1 MKRNPGPLHAA
12 AVSIIMMVSVCL
24 CPVRAEFDPA
34 FSKFKEFTSSMS
46 MSGGKNAPKSITD
59 LIDNSINPESYFIG
73 GGDVFS
79 IHIVE
84 LPSVEYIAVVD
95 QNCDAIISDLGVIRI
110 GKKTLSQAKTMI
122 TDFVTT
128 RLKKSYE
135 VYVSLSRAKSA
146 VVSVTGAISN
156 PGTYQVEGTYRLFD
170 VVRLAN
176 NHITPNPADIDYR
189 QVQCVNRDSVK
200 TYDVFKFL
208 FCNDT
213 RQNPY
218 VYPGDN
224 ICISMASR
232 RAYIAGNVKNFFT
245 GFLPIKP
252 DETVKD
258 FLSLFT
264 LEGSADSNNI
274 IVTKHNEDGSARS
287 RAYSMNRPQEITLAD
302 KDMVFVEQKS
312 NYPRVETVMIS
323 GEVNRPGPYPIVQQV
338 TTGRDLIEQA
348 GGPTR
353 FGNIKRAFLIR
364 RAKVGAIQKSLNPP
378 QPYSAQ
384 QIQMRPVTPTVRPEI
399 TAALSSMSASNDFSI
414 IPLRDA
420 TQNALLETNDEVV
433 VPKIENIVYVSG
445 NVKSPGAYPFADGQV
460 RAYYIKKAG
469 GFTSKADRSNV
480 FILTQYSEMFQLKGG
495 DKVED
500 GDVIVAPESQ
510 QYKYL
515 STVLLPLVG
524 IVLSAISTIILL
536 YSVTHPSGN

>member
-1 MKRNPGPLHAA
+1 MHAA
-12 AVSIIMMVSVCL
+12 AVRIVMMMSVCL
-24 CPVRAEFDPA
+24 CPVRADFDPA
-34 FSKFKEFTSSMS
+34 FSKFKELTSSMT
-46 MSGGKNAPKSITD
+46 MSGGKNAPKSTSD
-59 LIDNSINPESYFIG
+59 LIDNSINPECYFIG

-95 QNCDAIISDLGVIRI
+95 QNCDAVISDLGVIRI
-110 GKKTLSQAKTMI
+110 GKKTLSQAQTMI

-146 VVSVTGAISN
+146 VVSVTGAIAN

-176 NHITPNPADIDYR
+176 NHVTPYPADIDYR
-189 QVQCVNRDSVK
+189 QVQCVNLDSVK
-200 TYDVFKFL
+200 TYDLFRFL
-208 FCNDT
+208 FCNDS

-232 RAYIAGNVKNFFT
+232 RVYLSGSVRNPFA

-264 LEGSADSNNI
+264 LDGSADSNNV

-287 RAYSMNRPQEITLAD
+287 IVYSMNRPQEITLAD
-302 KDMVFVEQKS
+302 KDIVIVEQKS

-338 TTGRDLIEQA
+338 TTGRNLIEQA

-353 FGNIKRAFLIR
+353 FGNIKRAFIIR

-378 QPYSAQ
+378 QPISAQ
-384 QIQMRPVTPTVRPEI
+384 QVQPRTVPPAVRPEI
-399 TAALSSMSASNDFSI
+399 TAALSSMSTSNDFSI

-420 TQNALLETNDEVV
+420 TQDALVETNDEVV
-433 VPKIENIVYVSG
+433 VPIIENIVYVSG
-445 NVKSPGAYPFADGQV
+445 NVKSPGAYPFAEG
-460 RAYYIKKAG
+460 RRAAYYIKKAG

-480 FILTQYSEMFQLKGG
+480 FIMTQYLEMFQLKGG
-495 DKVED
+495 DTVED

-510 QYKYL
+510 QYKFL
-515 STVLLPLVG
+515 STVFIPLIG
-524 IVLSAISTIILL
+524 IVLSAISTIVLL
-536 YSVTHPSGN
+536 YSVTHPSGK